1 MSTRWEA
8 AVGCNTLCAAS
19 ASVRPEALESDQPP
33 PSPPPTQGWPA
44 AAAASLPTCLRVQ
57 QDVIRDALYWEAY
70 ERAKLAAREAQR
82 RAAKAR
88 EDAADALAVDGGEG
102 DWQVGRWCLVCVC
115 VCHAHT
121 QSVARVV

>member
-19 ASVRPEALESDQPP
+19 ASVRLEATGVRSAG
-33 PSPPPTQGWPA
+33 SSATQGWPA
-44 AAAASLPTCLRVQ
+44 AAAILPTCLRAQ
-57 QDVIRDALYWEAY
+57 QDVIRDVLYWEAY

-88 EDAADALAVDGGEG
+88 EDAADTLAVDGGEG
-102 DWQVGRWCLVCVC
+102 DWQVGRWC
-115 VCHAHT
+115 
-121 QSVARVV
+121 